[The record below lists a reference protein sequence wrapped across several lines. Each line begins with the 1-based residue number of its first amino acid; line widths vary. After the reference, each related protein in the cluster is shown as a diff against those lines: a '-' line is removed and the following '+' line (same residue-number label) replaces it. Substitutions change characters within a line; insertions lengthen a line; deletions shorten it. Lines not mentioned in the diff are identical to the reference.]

1 MAEKLKFEPLSE
13 RACQITQEVSEVN
26 NFITK
31 KETEKMIEQHNE
43 LIKWLLE
50 RYEITVRDK
59 HKVEDLLVE
68 IYAMPFYKRLFV
80 GKKIIKLLKLN

>member
-13 RACQITQEVSEVN
+13 RAYQITQEVSEVN